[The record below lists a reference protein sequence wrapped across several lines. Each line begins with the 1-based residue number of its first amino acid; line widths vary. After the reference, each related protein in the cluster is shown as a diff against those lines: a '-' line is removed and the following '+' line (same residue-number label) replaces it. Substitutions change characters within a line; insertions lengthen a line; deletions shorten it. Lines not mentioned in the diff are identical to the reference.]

1 MNNFNVACEAVIDV
15 VKSEFVEKIVQS
27 LVRLCGD
34 VGFVDDKKNVVQMFG
49 ACDKRRYVVSVKNI
63 HAWWQSLLGLLN
75 PIFRRDGCK

>member
-34 VGFVDDKKNVVQMFG
+34 VGFVDDKENVV
-49 ACDKRRYVVSVKNI
+49 
-63 HAWWQSLLGLLN
+63 
-75 PIFRRDGCK
+75 